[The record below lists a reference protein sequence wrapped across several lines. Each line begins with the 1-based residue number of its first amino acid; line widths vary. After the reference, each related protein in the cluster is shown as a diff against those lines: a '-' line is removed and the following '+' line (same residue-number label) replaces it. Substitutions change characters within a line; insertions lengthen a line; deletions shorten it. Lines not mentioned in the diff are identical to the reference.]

1 MTIATDQTLAPK
13 HRVIE
18 LLESHG
24 VTATQQRIEV
34 GQVLFA
40 CPQHLSAD
48 QILERALAAG
58 ATVSKATIYNTLNL
72 FSSRGLVRTLTID
85 GDRQFYDPTTTPH
98 HHFYNIDSGEL
109 TDIPADAVVLQTLPE
124 APAGMVHEGVD
135 VIIRVR
141 QR

>member
-1 MTIATDQTLAPK
+1 MDIATEQSLAP
-13 HRVIE
+13 RRQVIE
-18 LLESHG
+18 LLEAHG

-48 QILERALAAG
+48 QILDRVLATG
-58 ATVSKATIYNTLNL
+58 TRVSKATVYNTLNL
-72 FSSRGLVRTLTID
+72 FSRTGLVRTLTID

-98 HHFYNIDSGEL
+98 HHFYDVESGEL
-109 TDIPADAVVLQTLPE
+109 TDIPADAVLLQTLPE
-124 APAGMVHEGVD
+124 APSGMVHERVD

-141 QR
+141 KP

>member
-1 MTIATDQTLAPK
+1 MNISTEQSLAPK
-13 HRVIE
+13 QRVIE
-18 LLESHG
+18 LLEAHG

-48 QILERALAAG
+48 QILDRVLATG
-58 ATVSKATIYNTLNL
+58 TRVSKATVYNTLNL
-72 FSSRGLVRTLTID
+72 FSRTGLVRTLTID

-98 HHFYNIDSGEL
+98 HHFYDVDSGEL
-109 TDIPADAVVLQTLPE
+109 TDIPADAVVLQTLPD
-124 APAGMVHEGVD
+124 APSGRVHERVD

-141 QR
+141 KP